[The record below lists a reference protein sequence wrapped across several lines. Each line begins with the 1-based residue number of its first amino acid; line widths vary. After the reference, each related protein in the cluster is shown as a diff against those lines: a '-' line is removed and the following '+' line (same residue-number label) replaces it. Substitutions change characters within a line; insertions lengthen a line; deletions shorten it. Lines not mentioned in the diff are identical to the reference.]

1 MIWEPKNI
9 EAHIIDIPQGNEM
22 IVNICT
28 WAMPQLVSQQIKG
41 TFQMIIVILFNSC
54 CAGCCVSGYCGGL
67 DGALVQTKPEAEIR
81 N

>member
-1 MIWEPKNI
+1 
-9 EAHIIDIPQGNEM
+9 
-22 IVNICT
+22 
-28 WAMPQLVSQQIKG
+28 MPQLVSQQIKG

-54 CAGCCVSGYCGGL
+54 WDGCCVSGYCGGL

>member
-1 MIWEPKNI
+1 
-9 EAHIIDIPQGNEM
+9 
-22 IVNICT
+22 
-28 WAMPQLVSQQIKG
+28 MPQLVSQQIKG

-54 CAGCCVSGYCGGL
+54 WACCCVRGYCGGL